1 MRALPLLLL
10 SLSLAVTAHA
20 QSGVGIELDDVI
32 DNRMS
37 AGPLLGSLEVRVNL
51 KGSGLDKVN
60 AARVLVKEARDD
72 AEALR
77 AARRIA
83 NSPLVKTAVFGGDP
97 NWGRIL
103 QTVGA
108 ARVRVN
114 LPRTEVWLA
123 GVPVFRAGAPTGP
136 AARARAGARMRDACE
151 VEIAVRLGAGR
162 GAARLWTCD
171 YSYDY
176 VRINAEYT
184 T

>member
-1 MRALPLLLL
+1 
-10 SLSLAVTAHA
+10 VTVH
-20 QSGVGIELDDVI
+20 V
-32 DNRMS
+32 
-37 AGPLLGSLEVRVNL
+37 AG
-51 KGSGLDKVN
+51 
-60 AARVLVKEARDD
+60 ARDD

-83 NSPLVKTAVFGGDP
+83 NSPLVKTAVFGADP

-114 LPRTEVWLA
+114 LPRTEVHLA
-123 GVPVFRAGAPTGP
+123 GVPVFRAGGPTG
-136 AARARAGARMRDACE
+136 AAARAGAGRRMRRTRE

-162 GAARLWTCD
+162 GSARMWTCD